1 MKLSK
6 MVKSYMAKLTFRTT
20 TFIVVLL
27 IYFFNKDYLQFQ
39 IGKNNKGY
47 LIIVAFCIIMF
58 VEMLIQINPKSNI
71 TKGCLKQFKSHYKP
85 FNKKVDQKE
94 IDNFVKDSDIA
105 AVKIVVVWTLFNL
118 IFGYLYKKEI
128 IRDAEMI
135 VLTSFY
141 YLADLLCVMFFCPFQ
156 KYIMK
161 NRCCITCRIFAWGLP
176 MMTFPLHFNV
186 PLICPSKRK
195 FVSEVMSPVIFVPA
209 AIILY
214 CELCVSFSFDINLL
228 FMLNFH

>member
-85 FNKKVDQKE
+85 FNKNRYMRKYR
-94 IDNFVKDSDIA
+94 FLS
-105 AVKIVVVWTLFNL
+105 LFYYF
-118 IFGYLYKKEI
+118 IYLY
-128 IRDAEMI
+128 
-135 VLTSFY
+135 
-141 YLADLLCVMFFCPFQ
+141 
-156 KYIMK
+156 
-161 NRCCITCRIFAWGLP
+161 N
-176 MMTFPLHFNV
+176 N
-186 PLICPSKRK
+186 
-195 FVSEVMSPVIFVPA
+195 
-209 AIILY
+209 
-214 CELCVSFSFDINLL
+214 
-228 FMLNFH
+228 